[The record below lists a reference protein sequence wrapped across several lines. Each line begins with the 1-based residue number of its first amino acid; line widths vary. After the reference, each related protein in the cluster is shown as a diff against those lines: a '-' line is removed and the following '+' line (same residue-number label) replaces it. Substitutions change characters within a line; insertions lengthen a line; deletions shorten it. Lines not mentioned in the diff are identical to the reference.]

1 MPVLKSFIALLLG
14 IMLNSCNYEYKY
26 DATSP
31 IADVPLDSVKSE
43 LWFPE
48 LMAVNARTMVSM
60 QEKLCLVGPDDYT
73 LTYYIDEKTGKELG
87 YAGMVGEGPEDM
99 QPFPSYVGKSEQGD
113 TIYLYDFNVKKLNA
127 YRLAETTDG
136 KPKLELLSTQKLPN
150 PMVGRY
156 TSSYMGFVRLENG
169 YYVGLNFLSL
179 GENFLTLLDK
189 DLNIVKE
196 FGEQPLGG
204 LASEGGIKSF
214 QSFDGTLCAQ
224 GNSVYYAASKLGY
237 MARYDITEQ
246 GEVTHRW
253 THRYADIH
261 YRVEGKQRIKY
272 QPDNR
277 NGFSD
282 MTVGKKYI
290 FATYS
295 GIPMRVMFEKRSVYA
310 IGARELAVFNHDG
323 EPVGRFKLRSCSF
336 TVGLSEDEEYVY
348 VMNIDPE
355 VQIERIRVSDMEKAM
370 EEGKQQNL

>member
-1 MPVLKSFIALLLG
+1 MRVLKLLIALTVGMLLNACSG
-14 IMLNSCNYEYKY
+14 ELKY
-26 DATSP
+26 DVTHP
-31 IADVPLDSVKSE
+31 IADVPLDSVPSE

-48 LMAVNARTMVSM
+48 LMAVNARTMVSV
-60 QEKLCLVGPDDYT
+60 QSRLCLVGPDDYT
-73 LTYYIDEKTGKELG
+73 LTYYIDEKTGQEFG

-99 QPFPSYVGKSEQGD
+99 QPFPMYVGKSEQGD
-113 TIYLYDFNVKKLNA
+113 TIYLYDFNEKKLNA

-136 KPKLELLSTQKLPN
+136 KPKLAMAFTKKLPN

-156 TSSYMGFVRLENG
+156 TSSYMGMCRLENG

-179 GENFLTLLDK
+179 SENFLTLLDK

-196 FGEQPLGG
+196 FGEQPLSG

-323 EPVGRFKLRSCSF
+323 EPLGRFKLRSCSF

-355 VQIERIRVSDMEKAM
+355 VQIERIRLSDMVEKM
-370 EEGKQQNL
+370 EK

>member
-1 MPVLKSFIALLLG
+1 MYSCSNEQETKVTLPLKAL
-14 IMLNSCNYEYKY
+14 
-26 DATSP
+26 
-31 IADVPLDSVKSE
+31 PLDSLESE

-73 LTYYIDEKTGKELG
+73 LAYYIDEKTGKELG

-99 QPFPSYVGKSEQGD
+99 QPFPSYVGKSQQGN

-127 YRLAETTDG
+127 YRLAVTTDG
-136 KPKLELLSTQKLPN
+136 KPKLELLSSQKLPN
-150 PMVGRY
+150 PLVGRY
-156 TSSYMGFVRLENG
+156 TSSYMGLVRLENG

-196 FGEQPLGG
+196 FGEQPLSG
-204 LASEGGIKSF
+204 LASEGSIKSF

-253 THRYADIH
+253 TQRYADIH

-272 QPDNR
+272 QPDNL

-323 EPVGRFKLRSCSF
+323 EPIGRFKLRSCSF
-336 TVGLSEDEEYVY
+336 TVGLSGDEEYVY
-348 VMNIDPE
+348 VMNVDPE
-355 VQIERIRVSDMEKAM
+355 VQIERIKVSDMEKM
-370 EEGKQQNL
+370 MKQRKQENGNN